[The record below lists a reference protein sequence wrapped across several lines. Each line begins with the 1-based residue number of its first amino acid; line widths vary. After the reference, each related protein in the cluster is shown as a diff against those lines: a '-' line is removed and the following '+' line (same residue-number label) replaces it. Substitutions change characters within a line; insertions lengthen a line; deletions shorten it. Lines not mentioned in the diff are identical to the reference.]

1 MTLRPTPIL
10 LLLVALPLGAQ
21 DAAFGVKV
29 NGLVPMSDL
38 RTLTNSQLGFGAS
51 VFVEIPVGEG
61 GAFLFRP
68 TVGLEHIPEGPL
80 IGLPGTSHASVTSL
94 DLMLDA
100 LWFPGEN
107 VKQGPYLVGSIGGQ
121 QWRVSA
127 STMTPSA
134 INATRLGL
142 AGGIGYQ
149 YSSRLGVEAK
159 GFWSPIEKDL
169 TATGLLLSVAWRF

>member
-1 MTLRPTPIL
+1 MTLRPLPL
-10 LLLVALPLGAQ
+10 LLLAALPLGAQ
-21 DAAFGVKV
+21 DAALGVKV
-29 NGLVPMSDL
+29 SGLVPMSDL
-38 RTLTNSQLGFGAS
+38 RTLTNSQLGVGAS
-51 VFVEIPVGEG
+51 VFVEIPIGDG

-68 TVGLEHIPEGPL
+68 TIGLEHLPKGPL
-80 IGLPGTSHASVTSL
+80 IGQPGTSPASITSV

-107 VKQGPYLVGSIGGQ
+107 LKQGPYLVGSAGGQ
-121 QWRVSA
+121 QWRVSTSA
-127 STMTPSA
+127 TTPSA

-149 YSSRLGVEAK
+149 FSPRLGVEAK

-169 TATGLLLSVAWRF
+169 TATGLLLSAAWRF